1 MFTGLQNETDVQVFD
16 MVPVDYLDKMTD
28 EKADLKTYCQQ
39 KALERIDSVSTVY
52 LMQESRPYIKKYNLT
67 QDKAQWNCWQVHIR
81 LEEVDS
87 AQQQKQ
93 ESEAVQ
99 QAVAGELP
107 PSTKVEVDSVYKN
120 EKDIFVSACRRK
132 YIPPLMECF

>member
-1 MFTGLQNETDVQVFD
+1 
-16 MVPVDYLDKMTD
+16 
-28 EKADLKTYCQQ
+28 
-39 KALERIDSVSTVY
+39 
-52 LMQESRPYIKKYNLT
+52 MQESRPYIKKYNLT

-107 PSTKVEVDSVYKN
+107 PSTVVEVDSVYKN